1 MELVTHLQVFPLP
14 SGNTKRSKER
24 KKKRGVRKRGTP
36 LSQPPSCPGQALLPT
51 TFTFSTPALG
61 IQQDAQ
67 GASWPLMIK
76 PSPLKSRTGET
87 KASPALGHQT
97 ARPRLSCPVILPN

>member
-51 TFTFSTPALG
+51 TFTFSTPAL
-61 IQQDAQ
+61 A
-67 GASWPLMIK
+67 GASWPLTIK
-76 PSPLKSRTGET
+76 PSPLSLELGKPRQVLPLVIRLPDHD
-87 KASPALGHQT
+87 SPALLFCQIKH
-97 ARPRLSCPVILPN
+97 L

>member
-51 TFTFSTPALG
+51 TFTFSTPALV
-61 IQQDAQ
+61 
-67 GASWPLMIK
+67 GASWPLTIK

-97 ARPRLSCPVILPN
+97 ARPQLSCPVILPN